1 MFLKSPEIERILTQK
16 NIPGGVVPN
25 LGVARDRV
33 ALQRIVSHARGAYNS
48 AGRNAEAKRKIA
60 YKFVNNYRNAL
71 ESLMAKNKQQR
82 ENLKALLQRVKSLS
96 PAPRRASPARRAS
109 PPRRPGTVTRTL
121 SAPARSGRR
130 RSSGGNNL
138 RKYATIQG
146 ARGAAYVGARARANN
161 EMLRANM
168 LALRKLGI

>member
-1 MFLKSPEIERILTQK
+1 MFLKSPDIERILTQK
-16 NIPGGVVPN
+16 NAPGGAVPN
-25 LGVARDRV
+25 LGVARNRV
-33 ALQRIVSHARGAYNS
+33 ALQRVVSSARGAYNS

-71 ESLMAKNKQQR
+71 ENLMAKNKQQR
-82 ENLKALLQRVKSLS
+82 ANLKALLQRVKGLTVS
-96 PAPRRASPARRAS
+96 PPRRAS
-109 PPRRPGTVTRTL
+109 PPRRPGTVTRKL
-121 SAPARSGRR
+121 NAPARSGRR

-146 ARGAAYVGARARANN
+146 ARGAAYIGARARANS
-161 EMLRANM
+161 EMMKANM